1 MSEHAAVAH
10 AATQR
15 AQAEL
20 GRGVSDGTWL
30 LAAIVFSSV
39 VAAYAVVVGAIY
51 LLVTSVSG
59 QLLAAGGL
67 LILLFNF
74 VLLFVLLFRT
84 MAMERTRHARAMAAQ
99 RDG

>member
-1 MSEHAAVAH
+1 MSEHAAAAH

-15 AQAEL
+15 AQAER
-20 GRGVSDGTWL
+20 GRVVSNGTWL
-30 LAAIVFSSV
+30 LAAIFFPSV

-59 QLLAAGGL
+59 PVLAAGGL

-74 VLLFVLLFRT
+74 ELLFVLLFRT
-84 MAMERTRHARAMAAQ
+84 MAMERTRARAMAVQ
-99 RDG
+99 RDR